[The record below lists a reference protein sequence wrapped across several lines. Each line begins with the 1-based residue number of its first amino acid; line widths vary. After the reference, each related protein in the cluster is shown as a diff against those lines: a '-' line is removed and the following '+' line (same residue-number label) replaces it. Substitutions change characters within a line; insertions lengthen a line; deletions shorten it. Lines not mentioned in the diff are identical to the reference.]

1 MGPVFYQVDSAES
14 IPGLRHYS
22 VSADSEQLLSTG
34 KNSVKRQS
42 HPTRNQA
49 QSDER
54 SGIAG
59 YDLLKQ
65 VGKGGFSRVILARMK
80 SSGKL
85 VAMKVMNKQDIIS
98 SNKVKPVMLE
108 RNILVRLKHP
118 FIVNLEDAFHTKHYL
133 HLVLEFCPAGE
144 LFFHLSNRKNFAE
157 EEARAIIA
165 EVILAIEYLHSNDI
179 VYRDLKPENVLV
191 DFNGHIKLTDFGLCK
206 KNFKRGDLSNSLCGS
221 PEYICPEMLN
231 SGTHSR
237 TLDYYQIG
245 ALLYELLTGLPP
257 NYSSNK
263 KQMFANIARKEAAH
277 PQYLSANAKSLL
289 KGLLHKDP
297 TKRLGYDNEFE
308 EIRAHPFFSSIDW
321 DKLLL
326 KQKSGP
332 LKPHLSGLYFD
343 KEFVERLTDDQV
355 KELYEENESS
365 TKRRRQR
372 IIKGAETDL
381 KKMVRSARHSLQ
393 EKQKQAKSKPSAS
406 ASP

>member
-1 MGPVFYQVDSAES
+1 MTSSQQEEFYCLDFFCTQAHLTLQRLSKKSETHLGPVCYQVDRAES
-14 IPGLRHYS
+14 APGLRPYS
-22 VSADSEQLLSTG
+22 VSADSEALLSTG
-34 KNSVKRQS
+34 KNSAKRR
-42 HPTRNQA
+42 PAPARNQELP
-49 QSDER
+49 DTR
-54 SGIAG
+54 SGITG

-65 VGKGGFSRVILARMK
+65 VGKGGFSRVILARSK
-80 SSGKL
+80 ASGKL
-85 VAMKVMNKQDIIS
+85 VAMKVMNKQDIIT
-98 SNKVKPVMLE
+98 SNKVKQVMLE

-157 EEARAIIA
+157 EEARVVIA
-165 EVILAIEYLHSNDI
+165 EVILAIEYLHSKEI

-206 KNFKRGDLSNSLCGS
+206 KNFRRQDLSTSLCGS
-221 PEYICPEMLN
+221 PEYTCPEMLN

-263 KQMFANIARKEAAH
+263 KQMFANIARKEA
-277 PQYLSANAKSLL
+277 PYPPYLSANAKSLL

-297 TKRLGYDNEFE
+297 TGRLGFAHEFE
-308 EIRAHPFFSSIDW
+308 EIKGHPFFASIDW
-321 DKLLL
+321 GKLPL

-343 KEFVERLTDDQV
+343 KEFVERLTADQL
-355 KELYEENESS
+355 KELHEENGSS
-365 TKRRRQR
+365 TKRRR
-372 IIKGAETDL
+372 
-381 KKMVRSARHSLQ
+381 
-393 EKQKQAKSKPSAS
+393 
-406 ASP
+406 